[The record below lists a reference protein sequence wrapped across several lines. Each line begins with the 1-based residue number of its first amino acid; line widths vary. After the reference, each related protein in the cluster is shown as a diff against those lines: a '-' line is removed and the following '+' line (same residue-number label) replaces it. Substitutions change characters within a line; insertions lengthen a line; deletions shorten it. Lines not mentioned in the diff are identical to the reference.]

1 LGCRFPALERFC
13 PVHQTVPY
21 CKKIKNMLDTERLYT
36 VHIKTGTGNSKFQG
50 HIMTAKTHE
59 NELERLKDLQQK
71 AAAGGGEN
79 AVARHRAAGRH
90 TARERLAL
98 LFDDDTFIEL
108 NDLAESQCTVFG
120 MDSRKVPGDGVVV
133 GHGRVDG
140 RPVFAYAQDVTVL
153 GGSVGTIHGQ
163 KICRIMDEALK
174 VKAPVVGLFDS
185 GGGRLHEGFFASKGV
200 AGMFFRNTAASG
212 VIPQIS
218 CIMGPCAGVSVY
230 SPALTDFIVMI
241 EKQSQMVIT
250 GPKVIQDVTGE
261 QVTLEELGGAGV
273 HSTITGQAHFVTQTE
288 EESLALIRYLLSF
301 LPANHQESPPG
312 FPCDDDVN
320 RQTPSLTSIV
330 PADFKKAYDMHN
342 VIEQIVDNHVFLEVL
357 PAFAPNI
364 ITGLARMNG
373 STVGVVANQPKVMA
387 GCLDYQSADKAA
399 RFIRFCDC
407 FNIPLVNLV
416 DVPGYFP
423 GVKQEHAGIIRHGA
437 KMLYAYAEATVPKIT
452 LALRKEYG
460 GAVMAMCCVGMGVD
474 LMLAWPVAQ
483 LVVLD
488 TAAAI
493 NIIYR
498 KQIMDAQDPDAFKA
512 EKIREYDYKYSNPF
526 HAASNM
532 LVDKVIDPADTR
544 RQIIAGLA
552 MLKNKQRPAPFR
564 RHGNIP
570 L

>member
-1 LGCRFPALERFC
+1 
-13 PVHQTVPY
+13 
-21 CKKIKNMLDTERLYT
+21 
-36 VHIKTGTGNSKFQG
+36 
-50 HIMTAKTHE
+50 MTAKTHRE
-59 NELERLKDLQQK
+59 ELERLKSLQHR
-71 AAAGGGEN
+71 AFMGGGEK
-79 AVARHRAAGRH
+79 
-90 TARERLAL
+90 ARERQRSKGKLTPRERLDL
-98 LFDDDTFIEL
+98 LFDKGSFVEL
-108 NDLAESQCTVFG
+108 NDLAESQCVDFG
-120 MDSRKVPGDGVVV
+120 MEKRKVPGDGVVT
-133 GHGRVDG
+133 GFGSVDG
-140 RPVFAYAQDVTVL
+140 RTVFAYAQDATVL
-153 GGSVGTIHGQ
+153 GGSVGTIHGR

-174 VKAPVVGLFDS
+174 VKAPLIGLNDS

-230 SPALTDFIVMI
+230 SPALTDFIIMV

-261 QVTLEELGGAGV
+261 TVSLEELGGSGV
-273 HSTITGQAHFVTQTE
+273 HSRTTGQAHFVTKDDTKSIE
-288 EESLALIRYLLSF
+288 LIRYLLSF
-301 LPANHQESPPG
+301 LPSNHDEAPPSI
-312 FPCDDDVN
+312 PCDDDPKRKN
-320 RQTPSLTSIV
+320 NNLTDIV
-330 PADFKKAYDMHN
+330 PAEFKRAYDMHE
-342 VIEQIVDNHVFLEVL
+342 VITEITDNHEFLEIL
-357 PAFAPNI
+357 PEFAPSI
-364 ITGLARMNG
+364 ITGLARLDGN
-373 STVGVVANQPKVMA
+373 TVGIVGNQPSVKA
-387 GCLDYQSADKAA
+387 GCLDYNSSDKAA

-423 GVKQEHAGIIRHGA
+423 GVDQEHAGIIRHGA

-460 GAVMAMCCVGMGVD
+460 GAVMAMCCAGMGVD
-474 LMLAWPVAQ
+474 LMMAWPVAQ

-498 KQIMDAQDPDAFKA
+498 KEIMAADDPEGFKA
-512 EKIREYDYKYSNPF
+512 QKIKEYDYKYSNPF

-532 LVDKVIDPADTR
+532 LVDRIIEPSETR
-544 RQIIAGLA
+544 TQIIQGLR
-552 MLKNKQRPAPFR
+552 MLKNKKRPEPFR
-564 RHGNIP
+564 KHGNIP

>member
-1 LGCRFPALERFC
+1 
-13 PVHQTVPY
+13 
-21 CKKIKNMLDTERLYT
+21 
-36 VHIKTGTGNSKFQG
+36 
-50 HIMTAKTHE
+50 MTAKSHE
-59 NELERLKDLQQK
+59 KELERLKSLQQK
-71 AAAGGGEN
+71 ALMGGGEKSLD
-79 AVARHRAAGRH
+79 RHHAAGKL
-90 TARERLAL
+90 TARERLDI
-98 LFDDDTFIEL
+98 LFDADSFVEL
-108 NDLAESQCTVFG
+108 NDLAESQCMEFG
-120 MDSRKVPGDGVVV
+120 MEKRKVPGDGVVI
-133 GHGRVDG
+133 GYGNIDG
-140 RPVFAYAQDVTVL
+140 RLVFAYAQDVTVL
-153 GGSVGTIHGQ
+153 GGSVGTIHGR

-200 AGMFFRNTAASG
+200 AGMFYRNTAASG

-250 GPKVIQDVTGE
+250 GPKVIHDVTGE
-261 QVTLEELGGAGV
+261 KVTLEELGGADV
-273 HSTITGQAHFVTQTE
+273 HSRITGQAHFVAQSE
-288 EESLALIRYLLSF
+288 EHSISLIRYLLSF
-301 LPANHQESPPG
+301 LPENHEQAPPV
-312 FPCDDDVN
+312 FPCDDDPARKN
-320 RQTPSLTSIV
+320 STLTDIV
-330 PADFKKAYDMHN
+330 PADFKKAYDMHK
-342 VIEQIVDNHVFLEVL
+342 VVEEIVDSHAFLEVL
-357 PAFAPNI
+357 PEFARNI
-364 ITGLARMNG
+364 ITGFARMNG
-373 STVGVVANQPKVMA
+373 DTVGIVANQPSVMA

-423 GVKQEHAGIIRHGA
+423 GVKQEYAGIIRHGA

-460 GAVMAMCCVGMGVD
+460 GAVMAMCCAGMGVD
-474 LMLAWPVAQ
+474 LMMAWPVAQ

-488 TAAAI
+488 TSAAI

-498 KQIMDAQDPDAFKA
+498 KQIQEADDPKDFKDK
-512 EKIREYDYKYSNPF
+512 KIKEYDYRYSNPF

-532 LVDKVIDPADTR
+532 LVDTIIAPAETR
-544 RQIIAGLA
+544 SQIIKGLA
-552 MLKNKQRPAPFR
+552 MLKNKKRPAPFR